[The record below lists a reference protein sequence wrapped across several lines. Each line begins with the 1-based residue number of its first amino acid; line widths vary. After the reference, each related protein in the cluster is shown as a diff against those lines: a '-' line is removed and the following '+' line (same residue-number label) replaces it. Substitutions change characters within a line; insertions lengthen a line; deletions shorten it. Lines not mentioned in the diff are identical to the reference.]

1 MLGAALVLA
10 GCGGGEDTPNDAT
23 LGDATDDTTIDAKP
37 GDTVGDTGGDA
48 TRDTTNDVTPD
59 RCDPGY
65 VWTSDGCV
73 DIDECEDGTHD
84 CATMA
89 VCANLPGTFSCTCL
103 EGWEGDGVD
112 CQDVDECTL
121 GTHDCPNNSL
131 CKNTDGSFECEC
143 RPGFVGDGRNCTD
156 AAKWVAV
163 TYLGSGLGMLDTDN
177 MVLHGPYLKGQLG
190 NGYTIDVAVTPDGKT
205 ALVSS
210 FHDQF
215 IYFVDI
221 SNVQDP
227 VVLGNLMM
235 PNAGGPKKGPSHYGG
250 HMMPAGIAID
260 ADGKYALVSGMGDL
274 LVVIDIA
281 AMEIINQF
289 VLPGLEHTSIKIA
302 PDGTIVSTG
311 GGMGM
316 ALTSLVLME
325 DGTLS
330 YVETRYLDEY
340 GFVPGH
346 VAIAPDGKTVLVP
359 GIQAYNRDQD
369 GPPIPMSEE
378 SDRDEDEPPLFA
390 IMVFEISSPGKLV
403 LKSVLKDIPRAV
415 VSIAFDEAG
424 EHAYML
430 GCSGRQGWWYGPMK
444 SSEPDEVDMGYPY
457 PSFAPEPPMPGME
470 EELLMVA
477 NIQAPGVVTFDPT
490 LSASL
495 LRYSY
500 PQPFGVD
507 SLVVRNDKA
516 WIGRSGD
523 PFMGPAKSPF
533 MGPVKVHSVISV
545 DLKTFQAKRIPTSGA
560 VFGIARVP
568 VNTTSVDVPD
578 QTASC
583 VGGCIE
589 YSSSRFFTVGGFSH
603 NQQCFCEPGCKEW
616 GDCCEDY
623 DDVCSTCNDEDC
635 EGPMVCVNTEDDKFE
650 CGCPHGFVKDQE
662 GCKEKDICGS
672 EGGADLCSN
681 VATCR
686 NDPTY
691 GYHCDCG
698 EGPFISDGLGGCM
711 CSPGLEQVGD
721 TCEDIDECERGLHD
735 CVEGST
741 CFNIYEGYLC
751 YIGDEPPVPK

>member
-1 MLGAALVLA
+1 
-10 GCGGGEDTPNDAT
+10 
-23 LGDATDDTTIDAKP
+23 
-37 GDTVGDTGGDA
+37 
-48 TRDTTNDVTPD
+48 
-59 RCDPGY
+59 
-65 VWTSDGCV
+65 
-73 DIDECEDGTHD
+73 
-84 CATMA
+84 
-89 VCANLPGTFSCTCL
+89 
-103 EGWEGDGVD
+103 
-112 CQDVDECTL
+112 
-121 GTHDCPNNSL
+121 
-131 CKNTDGSFECEC
+131 
-143 RPGFVGDGRNCTD
+143 
-156 AAKWVAV
+156 
-163 TYLGSGLGMLDTDN
+163 
-177 MVLHGPYLKGQLG
+177 
-190 NGYTIDVAVTPDGKT
+190 YTIDVAVTPDGKT

-210 FHDQF
+210 IEDQL

-235 PNAGGPKKGPSHYGG
+235 PNHGAPPMKGPFHYGG

-260 ADGKYALVSGMGDL
+260 ADGKYALVSGVGNL

-281 AMEIINQF
+281 AMEIINQL
-289 VLPGLEHTSIKIA
+289 VLPELWHASIKIA
-302 PDGTIVSTG
+302 PDGTVVSTS

-316 ALTSLVLME
+316 ALTSFVLME
-325 DGTLS
+325 DGTLF
-330 YVETRYLDEY
+330 YVETHYLSEY
-340 GFVPGH
+340 GFAPGH

-359 GIQAYNRDQD
+359 GIQPYNRDQD

-430 GCSGRQGWWYGPMK
+430 GCSGQQWYGPVK
-444 SSEPDEVDMGYPY
+444 SFEPDEVDMGYPY
-457 PSFAPEPPMPGME
+457 PSFAPEPPMPGIE

-500 PQPFGVD
+500 PQSFGFD

-523 PFMGPAKSPF
+523 PF

-545 DLKTFQAKRIPTSGA
+545 DLKTFQAKRIPTSGV

-578 QTASC
+578 GTASC

-589 YSSSRFFTVGGFSH
+589 YPSSPLFTVGGFSH
-603 NQQCFCEPGCKEW
+603 NQQCFCEPSCKEW

-635 EGPMVCVNTEDDKFE
+635 EDSMVCVNTEDDKFE
-650 CGCPHGFVKDQE
+650 CGCPHGFVKDEE
-662 GCKEKDICGS
+662 GCKLKDICGS

-681 VATCR
+681 GATCT

-691 GYHCDCG
+691 GYRCYC
-698 EGPFISDGLGGCM
+698 ERPFVSDGLGGCM
-711 CSPGLEQVGD
+711 CRPGFEQVGD

-735 CVEGST
+735 CVEGSS
-741 CFNIYEGYLC
+741 CFNIPGGYFC
-751 YIGDEPPVPK
+751 FIGDEPPAQG

>member
-10 GCGGGEDTPNDAT
+10 GCGGGEDTPDDAT
-23 LGDATDDTTIDAKP
+23 HGDATDDTTIDAKP

-89 VCANLPGTFSCTCL
+89 VCTNLPGTFSCTCL

-163 TYLGSGLGMLDTDN
+163 AYLGSGLGMLDTDN

-210 FHDQF
+210 FHDLL

-235 PNAGGPKKGPSHYGG
+235 PNAGGYMKGGFQYG

-289 VLPGLEHTSIKIA
+289 VLPGLMHTSIKIA
-302 PDGTIVSTG
+302 PNGTVVSTG
-311 GGMGM
+311 AGDIGV
-316 ALTSLVLME
+316 ALTSFMLME
-325 DGTLS
+325 EGTLF
-330 YVETRYLDEY
+330 YVETHYLNEY
-340 GFVPGH
+340 GFALGN

-359 GIQAYNRDQD
+359 GIQAYNQGND
-369 GPPIPMSEE
+369 GPIPMSEE

-430 GCSGRQGWWYGPMK
+430 GCSGRQGWWYGQGK
-444 SSEPDEVDMGYPY
+444 SSEPDEVDMGYAY
-457 PSFAPEPPMPGME
+457 PSFAPEPPLEME

-500 PQPFGVD
+500 PEPYGVD

-516 WIGRSGD
+516 WIGRSGGNA
-523 PFMGPAKSPF
+523 MELSE
-533 MGPVKVHSVISV
+533 VRSVISV
-545 DLKTFQAKRIPTSGA
+545 DLKTFQVKRIPASGA
-560 VFGIARVP
+560 VLGIARVP
-568 VNTTSVDVPD
+568 GNTTSVDVPD
-578 QTASC
+578 GTASC

-589 YSSSRFFTVGGFSH
+589 YPSSSFFTVGGFSH

-635 EGPMVCVNTEDDKFE
+635 EDSMVCVNTEDDKFE
-650 CGCPHGFVKDQE
+650 CGCPQGFVKDGD
-662 GCKEKDICGS
+662 GCKLKDICGS

-681 VATCR
+681 GATCT

-691 GYHCDCG
+691 GYRCYCNS
-698 EGPFISDGLGGCM
+698 PFIPDGFDGCM
-711 CSPGLEQVGD
+711 CRLGFEQVGD
-721 TCEDIDECERGLHD
+721 TCKDIDECERGLHD
-735 CVEGST
+735 CVEGSN
-741 CFNIYEGYLC
+741 CYNYDGGYFC
-751 YIGDEPPVPK
+751 YIGDEPPAQG